1 MAIILY
7 VICSIRY
14 ILYSTLCANT
24 YINYT
29 CYANWPWPWP
39 WLWVGPDHIFSML
52 HNMCSRLYGY
62 MAVRVCVGCTTIRL
76 CDYMAK

>member
-1 MAIILY
+1 MLY
-7 VICSIRY
+7 KI
-14 ILYSTLCANT
+14 YSVFYTLCKHI
-24 YINYT
+24 YKLYM
-29 CYANWPWPWP
+29 
-39 WLWVGPDHIFSML
+39 LWQLAVAMAMAVGGPDHIFSML